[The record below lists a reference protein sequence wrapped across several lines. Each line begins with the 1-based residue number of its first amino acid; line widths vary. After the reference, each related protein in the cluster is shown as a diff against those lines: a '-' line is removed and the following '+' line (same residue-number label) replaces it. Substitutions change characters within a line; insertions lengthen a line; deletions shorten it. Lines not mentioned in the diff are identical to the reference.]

1 MADRILPEYDVVT
14 DKELG
19 EAVGQ
24 AIGAASVCWDPMD
37 CTGVFMSERANQ
49 LCDELFGVIRQ
60 FTTHHL
66 DQVEQKLTKI
76 AEGKEGG

>member
-1 MADRILPEYDVVT
+1 MPERILPSYKTVG

-24 AIGAASVCWDPMD
+24 ALGAASVCWEPMD

-60 FTTHHL
+60 FVDQHL
-66 DQVEQKLTKI
+66 DQVKKKM
-76 AEGKEGG
+76 KEGG